1 MKETIFFFIHRHMKH
16 FNLYM
21 MGLALIS
28 SVCATAQTHQALPQP
43 VPGVKAQQLFKK
55 ANSRAEA
62 QRPDTKPTYALLT
75 KGVRMVP
82 LAQIAKTQRTEK
94 ADEMV
99 KKTLLTGW
107 SKTENNGTPETGKI
121 TYDKYGRFSV
131 VDYGSYKDLYTYT
144 TDATGAKWTTKLVRR
159 QTGDYIENLYKE
171 ERTLDANGHVTKRS
185 IYDNRYGD
193 KDLTLKEEY
202 EYDYG
207 QDPNGVEVKSVSYD
221 MYDGINQPNDATL
234 RKWFAPTKSYIE
246 VVYYPREE
254 KVEIVVDR
262 TNYIIKK
269 YSKNDNGDWEL
280 SREEYHYYS
289 AEGRDLGQMECS
301 YANGTIYNG
310 SGNRT
315 ELQPDT
321 PEAGFTTEID
331 YVMYPYTEPTNTWV
345 YNGKKV
351 YSNNYEL
358 PKTQANGDFSNKR
371 YKYDTSKGAWVL
383 TAAQTGTWT
392 PEGLLQETY
401 EEYENGELEWRETGL
416 YKYSATGEE
425 EGYVLPFKN
434 GGYVIETDIAGV
446 DGSYYT
452 FYDKNHNVTRRLRAI
467 YTAGKDSGSDSYE
480 STVPEE
486 HIYEELKNGKWVTV
500 TTDLLIGDGDNH
512 LEVKFN
518 DKGQMTQ
525 WDEYENGFHTEHVVY
540 TYLDNGYIEESYDTE
555 TNKVD
560 EYTKVTIDAANV
572 VTYIN
577 YEYNSSGKIIWGEK
591 CVTYPTGKQLYYKW
605 SSDLQDY
612 QLVSTTAKTLTT
624 TAADGTK
631 TSIYR
636 YVDDNGNVVETR
648 KESYYYKDD
657 VQRSETYNKVDGQ
670 WVGEEK
676 REEEP
681 VTAPH
686 FEVLDPQDPT
696 ACNDEYFYPYDGD
709 EEEDVFPNSTTNST
723 YWGWKDGQW
732 VVTSQNN
739 IVYSQP
745 DDNTLVQTTTYLSDQ
760 TADNRDPRYEKETY
774 YDSRKRDSRNNLV
787 EHKYGSTILE
797 IYDGTTTQNSQS
809 EVIDSYT
816 YNDEG
821 LLTSHKH
828 EEYSGQASD
837 ASASAAR
844 AAGTLQLTRS
854 TVTNYYYTE
863 LNVVNGITATTA
875 DAAKPA
881 FSVSGRTVSVAGKAA
896 AISLYT
902 LDGQLVANSATG
914 HVEAPANGAFI
925 AVSGAAKCKIVVK

>member
-1 MKETIFFFIHRHMKH
+1 MKH

-62 QRPDTKPTYALLT
+62 QRPDTKPTYALPT

-221 MYDGINQPNDATL
+221 LYDGINQPNDATL

-269 YSKNDNGDWEL
+269 YSKKDRTDWEL

-358 PKTQANGDFSNKR
+358 PKTQANGDFSCKR

-467 YTAGKDSGSDSYE
+467 YKDGKDSGSDSYE

-518 DKGQMTQ
+518 AKGQMTQ

-540 TYLDNGYIEESYDTE
+540 TYLDNGYIEESYNTM

-709 EEEDVFPNSTTNST
+709 EEEDVFPNSSTNST

-863 LNVVNGITATTA
+863 LNVVNGITSTTA

-902 LDGQLVANSATG
+902 LDGQLVATSATG

>member
-1 MKETIFFFIHRHMKH
+1 MKH

-62 QRPDTKPTYALLT
+62 QRPDTKPTYALPT

-221 MYDGINQPNDATL
+221 MYDGIIQPNDATL

-269 YSKNDNGDWEL
+269 YSKKDRTDWEL

-467 YTAGKDSGSDSYE
+467 YKDGKDSGSDSYE

-518 DKGQMTQ
+518 AKGQMTQ

-902 LDGQLVANSATG
+902 LDGQLVATSATG

>member
-1 MKETIFFFIHRHMKH
+1 MKH

-55 ANSRAEA
+55 ANSSRPAA
-62 QRPDTKPTYALLT
+62 QRPDTKTTYALPT

-221 MYDGINQPNDATL
+221 LYDGINQPNDATL

-269 YSKNDNGDWEL
+269 YSKKDRTDWEL

-310 SGNRT
+310 SGNMT

-358 PKTQANGDFSNKR
+358 PKTQANGDFSCKR

-467 YTAGKDSGSDSYE
+467 YKDGKDSGSDSYE

-500 TTDLLIGDGDNH
+500 TTDLMIGDGDNH

-518 DKGQMTQ
+518 AKGQMTQ

-577 YEYNSSGKIIWGEK
+577 YEYNSSGKIIWGDK

-732 VVTSQNN
+732 VVTSQKN

-760 TADNRDPRYEKETY
+760 MADNRDPRYEKETY

-902 LDGQLVANSATG
+902 LDGQLVATSATG

>member
-1 MKETIFFFIHRHMKH
+1 
-16 FNLYM
+16 M

-62 QRPDTKPTYALLT
+62 QRPDTKPTYALPT

-82 LAQIAKTQRTEK
+82 LAQIAKTQRAEK

-280 SREEYHYYS
+280 SGEEYHYYS

-358 PKTQANGDFSNKR
+358 PKTQANGDFSCKR

-467 YTAGKDSGSDSYE
+467 YKDGKDSGSDSYE

-518 DKGQMTQ
+518 AKGQMTQ

-902 LDGQLVANSATG
+902 LDGQLVATSATG

>member
-1 MKETIFFFIHRHMKH
+1 MKH

-28 SVCATAQTHQALPQP
+28 TVCATAQTHQALPQP
-43 VPGVKAQQLFKK
+43 VPGVKAQLLFKK
-55 ANSRAEA
+55 ANSSRPAA
-62 QRPDTKPTYALLT
+62 QRPYTKTTYALPT

-82 LAQIAKTQRTEK
+82 LAQIAKTQRAKK

-280 SREEYHYYS
+280 SGEEYHYYS

-467 YTAGKDSGSDSYE
+467 YKDGKDSGSDSYE

-518 DKGQMTQ
+518 AKGQMTQ

-902 LDGQLVANSATG
+902 LDGQLVATSATG

>member
-1 MKETIFFFIHRHMKH
+1 MKH

-62 QRPDTKPTYALLT
+62 QRPDTKPTYALPT

-82 LAQIAKTQRTEK
+82 LAQIAKTQRAKK

-99 KKTLLTGW
+99 KKTLLTSW
-107 SKTENNGTPETGKI
+107 SYSEDNGTPETSKI

-131 VDYGSYKDLYTYT
+131 VDYGTYKDLYTYT

-331 YVMYPYTEPTNTWV
+331 YVMYPYTVPTNTWV

-358 PKTQANGDFSNKR
+358 PKTQANGDLSYKR

-383 TAAQTGTWT
+383 TSAQTGTWT

-401 EEYENGELEWRETGL
+401 EEYENGELEWSETGL

-467 YTAGKDSGSDSYE
+467 YKDGKDSGDDAYE

-486 HIYEELKNGKWVTV
+486 RIYEEWKNGKWVAV
-500 TTDLLIGDGDNH
+500 TSDLMIGDGDNH

-732 VVTSQNN
+732 VVTRQNN

-902 LDGQLVANSATG
+902 LDGQLVATSATA

>member
-1 MKETIFFFIHRHMKH
+1 MKH

-62 QRPDTKPTYALLT
+62 QRPDTKPTYALPT

-82 LAQIAKTQRTEK
+82 LAQIAKTQRAKK

-99 KKTLLTGW
+99 KKTLLTSW
-107 SKTENNGTPETGKI
+107 SYSEDNGTPETSKI

-144 TDATGAKWTTKLVRR
+144 TDASGAKWTTKLVRR

-202 EYDYG
+202 EYDYS
-207 QDPNGVEVKSVSYD
+207 QSPNGVEVKSVSYD

-280 SREEYHYYS
+280 SGEEYHYYS

-358 PKTQANGDFSNKR
+358 PKTQANGDFSFKR

-467 YTAGKDSGSDSYE
+467 YKDGKDSGSDSYE

-732 VVTSQNN
+732 VVTRQNN

-902 LDGQLVANSATG
+902 LDGQLVATSATG

>member
-1 MKETIFFFIHRHMKH
+1 MKH

-28 SVCATAQTHQALPQP
+28 SVCATAQTYQALPQP

-62 QRPDTKPTYALLT
+62 QRPDTKPTYALPT

-82 LAQIAKTQRTEK
+82 LAQIAKTQRAKK

-99 KKTLLTGW
+99 KKTLPTSW
-107 SKTENNGTPETGKI
+107 TITENNGTPETGKI

-185 IYDNRYGD
+185 IYDNRYGE

-202 EYDYG
+202 DYDYG

-221 MYDGINQPNDATL
+221 LYDGINQPNDATL

-246 VVYYPREE
+246 VVYSPREE

-262 TNYIIKK
+262 TDYIIKK

-280 SREEYHYYS
+280 SGEEYHYYS

-301 YANGTIYNG
+301 FAHGTIYNG

-331 YVMYPYTEPTNTWV
+331 YVMYPYTVPTNTWV

-358 PKTQANGDFSNKR
+358 PKTQANGDFSYKR

-383 TAAQTGTWT
+383 TTAQIGTWT

-434 GGYVIETDIAGV
+434 GGYVIETDISGV

-467 YTAGKDSGSDSYE
+467 YKDGKDSGSYE
-480 STVPEE
+480 STVPEAQ
-486 HIYEELKNGKWVTV
+486 IYEEWKGGKWVAV
-500 TTDLLIGDGDNH
+500 TSDLMIGDGANH
-512 LEVKFN
+512 MEVKFN
-518 DKGQMTQ
+518 AKGQMTQ
-525 WDEYENGFHTEHVVY
+525 WDEYEDGLHTEHVVY
-540 TYLDNGYIEESYDTE
+540 TYLDNGYIEQSFNTE
-555 TNKVD
+555 TDKVE
-560 EYTKVTIDAANV
+560 EYTQVTKDADNV
-572 VTYIN
+572 VTYIS
-577 YEYNSSGKIIWGEK
+577 YEYNNNGSIRWGEK
-591 CVTYPTGKQLYYKW
+591 YVTYPTGKQLQYTW
-605 SSDLQDY
+605 SSSLGDFKLQN
-612 QLVSTTAKTLTT
+612 TTAKTLTS
-624 TAADGTK
+624 TAADGTR
-631 TSIYR
+631 TSIFR
-636 YVDDNGNVVETR
+636 YIDDNGNIVETR
-648 KESYYYKDD
+648 KENYYDKDGEHRQESYI
-657 VQRSETYNKVDGQ
+657 KVDGQ

-676 REEEP
+676 EEQKP
-681 VTAPH
+681 VTEPQ
-686 FEVLDPQDPT
+686 FEVLDLQDPM

-709 EEEDVFPNSTTNST
+709 DEVDNFPTSSTNYTH
-723 YWGWKDGQW
+723 WRWKDGKW
-732 VVTSQNN
+732 TVYSQDAT
-739 IVYSQP
+739 VYSQP
-745 DDNTLVQTTTYLSDQ
+745 DPNTLTRTYTNFVDESIFNAG
-760 TADNRDPRYEKETY
+760 TRYDKRVNTLT
-774 YDSRKRDSRNNLV
+774 RKRDSRNNLLEYIESDDYV
-787 EHKYGSTILE
+787 YKDNTSTYIDRLLE
-797 IYDGTTTQNSQS
+797 TFKT
-809 EVIDSYT
+809 YT

-821 LLTSHKH
+821 LLTSVTVKEYNTNRQ
-828 EEYSGQASD
+828 EESVT
-837 ASASAAR
+837 R
-844 AAGTLQLTRS
+844 AAATRVLVS
-854 TVTNYYYTE
+854 SFEINYYYTE
-863 LNVVNGITATTA
+863 LNIVNGITSTTA
-875 DAAKPA
+875 DATKPA
-881 FSVSGRTVSVAGKAA
+881 FAVSGRTVSAVGKSA

-902 LDGQLVANSATG
+902 LDGQLVATSATG
-914 HVEAPANGAFI
+914 QVEAPADGIFI

>member
-1 MKETIFFFIHRHMKH
+1 MKH

-55 ANSRAEA
+55 ANSSRPAA
-62 QRPDTKPTYALLT
+62 QRPDTKTTYALPT

-82 LAQIAKTQRTEK
+82 LAQIAKAQRAKK

-280 SREEYHYYS
+280 SGEEYHYYS

-358 PKTQANGDFSNKR
+358 PKTQANGDFSCKR

-467 YTAGKDSGSDSYE
+467 YKDGKDSGSDSYE

-518 DKGQMTQ
+518 AKGQMTQ

-709 EEEDVFPNSTTNST
+709 EEEDVFPNSSTNST

-902 LDGQLVANSATG
+902 LDGQLVATSATG

>member
-1 MKETIFFFIHRHMKH
+1 MKH

-62 QRPDTKPTYALLT
+62 QRPDTKPTYALPT

-280 SREEYHYYS
+280 SGEEYHYYS

-467 YTAGKDSGSDSYE
+467 YKDGKDSGSDSYE

-518 DKGQMTQ
+518 AKGQMTQ

-821 LLTSHKH
+821 LLISHKH

-902 LDGQLVANSATG
+902 LDGQLVATSATG

>member
-1 MKETIFFFIHRHMKH
+1 MKH

-28 SVCATAQTHQALPQP
+28 SVCATAQTHQSLPQP
-43 VPGVKAQQLFKK
+43 IPGVKAQQLFKK
-55 ANSRAEA
+55 ANSSRPAA
-62 QRPDTKPTYALLT
+62 QRPDTKTTNAPHI

-82 LAQIAKTQRTEK
+82 LAQIVKAQRAKK

-99 KKTLLTGW
+99 KKTLPTSW
-107 SKTENNGTPETGKI
+107 SKAIDNYTPETGKI

-144 TDATGAKWTTKLVRR
+144 TDATGAKWTMKLVRR

-171 ERTLDANGHVTKRS
+171 ERTLDDNGHVTKRS
-185 IYDNRYGD
+185 IYDNRYGE

-221 MYDGINQPNDATL
+221 LYDGINQPNDATL

-246 VVYYPREE
+246 VVYSPREE

-262 TNYIIKK
+262 TDYIIKK

-280 SREEYHYYS
+280 SGEEYHYYS

-301 YANGTIYNG
+301 FAHGTIYNG

-321 PEAGFTTEID
+321 PEVGFTTEID
-331 YVMYPYTEPTNTWV
+331 YVMYPYTVPTNTWV

-358 PKTQANGDFSNKR
+358 PKTQANGDFSYKR

-383 TAAQTGTWT
+383 TTAQIGTWT

-434 GGYVIETDIAGV
+434 GGYVIETDISGV

-467 YTAGKDSGSDSYE
+467 YKDGKDSGSYE
-480 STVPEE
+480 SIVPEAQ
-486 HIYEELKNGKWVTV
+486 IYEEWKGGKWVAV
-500 TTDLLIGDGDNH
+500 TSDLMIGDGANH
-512 LEVKFN
+512 MEVKFN
-518 DKGQMTQ
+518 AKGQMTQ
-525 WDEYENGFHTEHVVY
+525 WDEYENGLHTEHVVY
-540 TYLDNGYIEESYDTE
+540 TYLDNGYIEESYNTM

-560 EYTKVTIDAANV
+560 EYTKVTVDAANV

-577 YEYNSSGKIIWGEK
+577 YEYSSSTTSQITWGEK
-591 CVTYPTGKQLYYKW
+591 YVTYPTGKRIIYRWDTDTQEFVM
-605 SSDLQDY
+605 DA
-612 QLVSTTAKTLTT
+612 TTVNSLTS
-624 TAADGTK
+624 TAADGTR
-631 TSIYR
+631 TTIYR
-636 YVDDNGNVVETR
+636 EIDDNGNVVETR

-881 FSVSGRTVSVAGKAA
+881 FSVSGRTVSAVGKSA

-902 LDGQLVANSATG
+902 LDGQLVATSATG
-914 HVEAPANGAFI
+914 QVEAPANGIFI

>member
-1 MKETIFFFIHRHMKH
+1 MKH

-62 QRPDTKPTYALLT
+62 QRPDTKPTYALPT

-221 MYDGINQPNDATL
+221 LYDGINQPNDATL

-269 YSKNDNGDWEL
+269 YSKKDRTDWEL

-358 PKTQANGDFSNKR
+358 PKTQANGDFSCKR

-467 YTAGKDSGSDSYE
+467 YKDGKDSGSDSYE

-518 DKGQMTQ
+518 AKGQMTQ

-540 TYLDNGYIEESYDTE
+540 TYLDNGYIEESYNTM

-709 EEEDVFPNSTTNST
+709 EEEDVFPNSSTNST

-902 LDGQLVANSATG
+902 LDGQLVATSATG

>member
-1 MKETIFFFIHRHMKH
+1 MKH

-55 ANSRAEA
+55 ANSSRPAA
-62 QRPDTKPTYALLT
+62 QRPDTKTTYALPT

-82 LAQIAKTQRTEK
+82 LAQIAKTQRAKK

-99 KKTLLTGW
+99 KKTLPTSW
-107 SKTENNGTPETGKI
+107 TKTENNGTPETGKI

-131 VDYGSYKDLYTYT
+131 IDYGTYKDLYTY
-144 TDATGAKWTTKLVRR
+144 DVNETGSKWSKKLVRR
-159 QTGDYIENLYKE
+159 QTGETIDDRYKE
-171 ERTLDANGHVTKRS
+171 ERTFDQYNRVSTIK
-185 IYDNRYGD
+185 IYENRYG
-193 KDLTLKEEY
+193 LGLMLVEER
-202 EYDYG
+202 EYDYSHNAEG
-207 QDPNGVEVKSVSYD
+207 IEVKDVDYD
-221 MYDGINQPNDATL
+221 IYNDVHQPGQVEL
-234 RKWFAPTKSYIE
+234 LKWFAPIQSYISITYNAQYDKVDFE
-246 VVYYPREE
+246 VNG
-254 KVEIVVDR
+254 
-262 TNYIIKK
+262 TNYTLKRYRK
-269 YSKNDNGDWEL
+269 DYNNEWVLSNTEERYFTADGREMGYLNCTYSDGEISNSDGHK
-280 SREEYHYYS
+280 
-289 AEGRDLGQMECS
+289 
-301 YANGTIYNG
+301 
-310 SGNRT
+310 T
-315 ELQPDT
+315 ELLPNT
-321 PEAGFTTEID
+321 PEAGYTTEILSHMNS
-331 YVMYPYTEPTNTWV
+331 YSEPSNTWV
-345 YNGKKV
+345 YNEKYV

-358 PKTQANGDFSNKR
+358 PKIQANGDLSYKR

-383 TAAQTGTWT
+383 TSAETGTWT

-401 EEYENGELEWRETGL
+401 EEYDNGVLDYTETGL
-416 YKYSATGEE
+416 FKYSATGEE

-467 YTAGKDSGSDSYE
+467 YKDGKDSGSDSYE

-486 HIYEELKNGKWVTV
+486 VIYEELKNGKWVTV
-500 TTDLLIGDGDNH
+500 TTDLMLGDGDNH

-518 DKGQMTQ
+518 ANGQMTQ

-577 YEYNSSGKIIWGEK
+577 YEYNSSGKIIWGRK
-591 CVTYPTGKQLYYKW
+591 YVTYPTGKKLYYKW

-686 FEVLDPQDPT
+686 FEVFDPQDPT

-732 VVTSQNN
+732 VVTRQNN

-828 EEYSGQASD
+828 EEFRGQGSD

-844 AAGTLQLTRS
+844 AASTLQLTS
-854 TVTNYYYTE
+854 SIITNYYYAE
-863 LNVVNGITATTA
+863 FDVVNGITSTTA

-881 FSVSGRTVSVAGKAA
+881 FAVNGRTVSAVGKAA

-902 LDGQLVANSATG
+902 LDGQLVATSATG

>member
-1 MKETIFFFIHRHMKH
+1 MKH

-62 QRPDTKPTYALLT
+62 QRPDTKPTYAIHT

-269 YSKNDNGDWEL
+269 YSKKDRTDWEL

-310 SGNRT
+310 SGNRI

-467 YTAGKDSGSDSYE
+467 YKDGKDSGSDSYE

-518 DKGQMTQ
+518 AKGQMTQ

-902 LDGQLVANSATG
+902 LDGQLVATSATG

>member
-1 MKETIFFFIHRHMKH
+1 MKH

-62 QRPDTKPTYALLT
+62 QRPDTKPTYALPT

-467 YTAGKDSGSDSYE
+467 YKDGKDSGSDSYE

-518 DKGQMTQ
+518 AKGQMTQ

-902 LDGQLVANSATG
+902 LDGQLVATSATG

>member
-1 MKETIFFFIHRHMKH
+1 MKH

-55 ANSRAEA
+55 ANSNRAEA
-62 QRPDTKPTYALLT
+62 QRPNTKPTYAIHT

-221 MYDGINQPNDATL
+221 LYDGINQPNDATL

-280 SREEYHYYS
+280 SGEEYHYYS

-358 PKTQANGDFSNKR
+358 PKTQANGDFSCKR

-467 YTAGKDSGSDSYE
+467 YKDGKDSGSDSYE

-518 DKGQMTQ
+518 AKGQMTQ

-577 YEYNSSGKIIWGEK
+577 YEYNSSGKIIWGRK
-591 CVTYPTGKQLYYKW
+591 CVTYPTGKKLYYKW

-686 FEVLDPQDPT
+686 FEVFDPQDPT

-732 VVTSQNN
+732 VVTRQNN

-902 LDGQLVANSATG
+902 LDGQLVATSATG